1 MSQPIRL
8 LEDEPL
14 INALCTWVCWMAT
27 IVIFLM
33 FIISA
38 IMLLFLPEQLP
49 IIHEGAKTYNVPSIL
64 GVWLFP
70 VLALVINLSFIKQ
83 KRLSPIN
90 SIAFG
95 IIAIIMTVFYINAL

>member
-1 MSQPIRL
+1 MIRKL
-8 LEDEPL
+8 LKNLLGNDFTESNERYAK
-14 INALCTWVCWMAT
+14 INFT
-27 IVIFLM
+27 IIFLM

-64 GVWLFP
+64 G
-70 VLALVINLSFIKQ
+70 
-83 KRLSPIN
+83 
-90 SIAFG
+90 